1 MESMIVSLTTQLKEK
16 GYDLYYPTKK
26 EGSMCYNPSV
36 IPQSSLLHVYTL
48 LRRQTS
54 KDSNHVE
61 QICTMIRQVINQ
73 FWNVVT
79 AV

>member
-1 MESMIVSLTTQLKEK
+1 
-16 GYDLYYPTKK
+16 
-26 EGSMCYNPSV
+26 MCYNPSV